1 MTTETLT
8 MLRKLFLTLTI
19 AALTACSAPASS
31 STDGLLAV
39 VATTSI
45 LGDVA
50 RQIGA
55 DRVSV
60 KVLLPIG
67 ADPHAFEPRPQ
78 DVAAL
83 TDADLVLING
93 LGLEET
99 LLPLLENA
107 SSVVTVSDG
116 INALPFAGEH
126 DGEEGG
132 LDPHVWQD
140 PNNVIVWANN
150 IADAFAK
157 ADPSHADEY
166 VSNAEAY
173 IAELT
178 ALDAWI
184 VEQVAQVPEV
194 NRKIVTDHTA
204 FGYFAARYG
213 FEQVGAVIPSL
224 STGASSSAQE
234 LAALEDAI
242 HTSGVKA
249 IFVGSTV
256 SPDMS
261 RRVADDTGIRLVTLY
276 TGSLSEPN
284 GGAETYLAFMRYN
297 VNALVEALR

>member
-1 MTTETLT
+1 
-8 MLRKLFLTLTI
+8 MLRKFFLTLTL
-19 AALTACSAPASS
+19 AALTACSAPASTP
-31 STDGLLAV
+31 TDGLLAV

-83 TDADLVLING
+83 TDADLTLING

-107 SSVVTVSDG
+107 SSVVVVSDG
-116 INALPFAGEH
+116 ISALPFAGEH

-140 PNNVIVWANN
+140 PNNVIVWARN
-150 IADAFAK
+150 IADAFAQ

-166 VSNAEAY
+166 AANAEKY

-184 VEQVAQVPEV
+184 QEQVAQVPEA
-194 NRKIVTDHTA
+194 NRKLVTEHAT

-213 FEQVGAVIPSL
+213 FEQVGAVVPSV
-224 STGASSSAQE
+224 STGSAPSAQE

-242 HTSGVKA
+242 RSSGVKA
-249 IFVGSTV
+249 VFVGSTV
-256 SPDMS
+256 SPDLS
-261 RRVADDTGIRLVTLY
+261 RRVADDTGVRLVFLFTD
-276 TGSLSEPN
+276 SLSEA
-284 GGAETYLAFMRYN
+284 GGDAESYLTFMRYN
-297 VNALVEALR
+297 VNAIVEALR